1 MGGRIA
7 GGAWG
12 VMGGVFWWVAAA
24 VVVLLLALVPWAM
37 DRLNAFAHG
46 GFGSFRRSVS
56 VIIPARNEASG
67 IAECVR
73 SFLRDASVCEVVV
86 VDDGST
92 DGTAEAV
99 LSVADER
106 VRVVA
111 AGEVPGGWAGKMWAC
126 SVGAAGARGEV
137 LVFTDADVRLASVSG
152 LAECA
157 GILEERRLGMLS
169 GIPEQMLGSWA
180 ERLVVPL
187 ILFVLKGYL
196 PFSQM
201 RTGTD
206 PRFAA
211 GCGQFLM
218 FDRASYLAVGG
229 HGAAR
234 GSFHEGIVLARAVRA
249 AGFATDLVD
258 LCGVLRCRMYEGFLG
273 VVRGFAKNAH
283 EGLGAPRV
291 RWVMGVLLLGG
302 AVLPWVGLFLRWR
315 HDDGLLWGVAAGL
328 GVWVRLRQVRLHGGS
343 YLGALSHPV
352 GVLLLLGTQW
362 YGLARRKM
370 GRAVTW
376 RGRGPVTAAT
386 AAAAVLFSCAPVL
399 ASELK
404 AGVKPVKEWRL
415 RDQFAMERHGVFPA
429 QKPVVFVVGDRK
441 SSGQIEPWMRFI
453 APRVAESAEI
463 IGVADLRGM
472 PHFLEGMVRLGLRS
486 GVPKWPVLMDLDG
499 LIASC
504 LEVSPGVLKIVVL
517 DRAGALVVS
526 REGAFSELVAEE
538 IVGSVR
544 KLEARK

>member
-1 MGGRIA
+1 MGGRVA
-7 GGAWG
+7 RGAEG
-12 VMGGVFWWVAAA
+12 VMDGGFWWGAAA
-24 VVVLLLALVPWAM
+24 LSFLLALVPWAM
-37 DRLNAFAHG
+37 DRLNAFASRG
-46 GFGSFRRSVS
+46 SGSFQKTVS

-73 SFLRDASVCEVVV
+73 SFLRDGSVCEVVV

-92 DGTAEAV
+92 DGTPEAV
-99 LSVADER
+99 LDVADER

-111 AGEVPGGWAGKMWAC
+111 AGSVPEGWAGKMWAC
-126 SVGAAGARGEV
+126 SVGAAVARGEV
-137 LVFTDADVRLASVSG
+137 LVYTDADVRLASVSG

-169 GIPEQMLGSWA
+169 GIPEQVLGSWA

-196 PFSQM
+196 PFSRM
-201 RTGTD
+201 RGGTD
-206 PRFAA
+206 SRFAA

-218 FDRASYLAVGG
+218 FDRASYLSVGG

-234 GSFHEGIVLARAVRA
+234 GSFHEGIVLARAMRA
-249 AGFATDLVD
+249 AGFSTDLVD

-291 RWVMGVLLLGG
+291 RWVMGILLLGG
-302 AVLPWVGLFLRWR
+302 AVLPWLGLILRWR
-315 HDDGLLWGVAAGL
+315 HAEGLLWGVAAGM
-328 GVWVRLRQVRLHGGS
+328 GIWARLRQVRLHGGS
-343 YLGALSHPV
+343 YFGAFFHPL

-376 RGRGPVTAAT
+376 RGRGPVTVAT
-386 AAAAVLFSCAPVL
+386 AAATVMFSCDPSWG
-399 ASELK
+399 SELK
-404 AGVKPVKEWRL
+404 TGTKPLREWRL

-453 APRVAESAEI
+453 APRVAELAEI

-472 PHFLEGMVRLGLRS
+472 PHFLEGMVRMGLRS
-486 GVPKWPVLMDLDG
+486 GVPKWPVLMDLEG
-499 LIASC
+499 SIASG
-504 LEVSPGVLKIVVL
+504 LGVSPAVLRIVVL
-517 DRAGALVVS
+517 DRSGAVVLS
-526 REGAFSELVAEE
+526 REGAFSESVAEE

-544 KLEARK
+544 KLEVRK